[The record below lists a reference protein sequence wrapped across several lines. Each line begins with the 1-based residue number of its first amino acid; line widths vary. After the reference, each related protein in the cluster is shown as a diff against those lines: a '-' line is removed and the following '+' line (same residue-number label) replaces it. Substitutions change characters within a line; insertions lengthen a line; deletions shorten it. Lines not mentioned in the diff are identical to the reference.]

1 MYHPKT
7 LSKMA
12 ELKRQDTHRN
22 LSRRQYSKNSQPE
35 QPVIDIIQNISGLVQ
50 RLIAPL
56 TLDRANNSH
65 TSKNGKQAF
74 SG

>member
-22 LSRRQYSKNSQPE
+22 LSRKHYSKSRQSE
-35 QPVIDIIQNISGLVQ
+35 QPVIDIIQKISGLVQ
-50 RLIAPL
+50 PLIAPL

-65 TSKNGKQAF
+65 TRKNGKQAF